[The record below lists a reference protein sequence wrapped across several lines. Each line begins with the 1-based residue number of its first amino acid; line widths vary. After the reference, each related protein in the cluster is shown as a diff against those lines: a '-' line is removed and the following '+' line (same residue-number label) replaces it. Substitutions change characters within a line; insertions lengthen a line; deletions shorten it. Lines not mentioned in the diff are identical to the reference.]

1 MSYMNDD
8 KRYETKNID
17 LIFHKR
23 NNKKKKLCEIDFY
36 YSYIDE
42 EKVMHHP
49 FVYPE

>member
-23 NNKKKKLCEIDFY
+23 NNETKLCEIDFY

-42 EKVMHHP
+42 ER
-49 FVYPE
+49 